1 MAGSSPNAGGNGNAT
16 AQQLEEKLA
25 LDQLAFAVRNT
36 GPSDFTMPALAVVIA
51 VMCTRWIDWHWLV
64 MWPLLVAVACIPQ
77 WALGR
82 HFKRAPGDHTAREWT
97 ARYVAVF
104 ALFGVTWN
112 MMPFVLWAPHDD
124 LNHMLIIFLFAA
136 TLAGY
141 TALTSASRPLAIVG
155 FVVYAPVMIFA
166 PLLQGGLVY
175 YGIAV
180 LALAYT
186 AYMGHLSQ
194 QIYTTVR
201 DMLVLRNDKND
212 LIVALSNAKADSDT
226 ARYRAEAASRAKSQF
241 LANMSHELRTPL
253 NAILGFSEIIASR
266 TFANNIHKH
275 SEYAEVIHKSGR
287 HLLALINDILDLAKI
302 EAGALAL
309 RETEIDMGQ
318 LIAEETA
325 LMQPKT
331 DAIGCQLVTEVGGN
345 VPLIFA
351 DERAMKQVILNLL
364 SNATKFTPAGGRITA
379 FAQVAAGASIAFGVF
394 DTGVGIA
401 PEDQARVFEDF
412 GQGQHDVVTA
422 EKSTGLG
429 LPIVKGLVEAHGGRI
444 TLESKVGEGTRVTVF
459 LPASRARPRVNTKAA

>member
-1 MAGSSPNAGGNGNAT
+1 MAGLSPNANGNESTTAT
-16 AQQLEEKLA
+16 QLEEKLA
-25 LDQLAFAVRNT
+25 LEQLAFAVRNT
-36 GPSDFTMPALAVVIA
+36 GPSDFTMPGLATVISL
-51 VMCTRWIDWHWLV
+51 MCSRWIDWHWLV
-64 MWPLLVAVACIPQ
+64 IWPLLVAVACIPQ
-77 WALGR
+77 WVGGR
-82 HFKRAPGDHTAREWT
+82 HFKRAPGDHNAREWT
-97 ARYVAVF
+97 KRYVAVF
-104 ALFGVTWN
+104 LLFGIVWN
-112 MMPFVLWAPHDD
+112 MMPFVLWAPNDD

-136 TLAGY
+136 TLAGN
-141 TALTSASRPLAIVG
+141 TALTSASRPLALLG
-155 FVVYAPVMIFA
+155 FVVYAPVIVIA

-180 LALAYT
+180 LGLAYT

-201 DMLVLRNDKND
+201 DMLMLRNDKND
-212 LIVALSNAKADSDT
+212 LIVALGNAKADSDT

-266 TFANNIHKH
+266 TFANNLDKH
-275 SEYAEVIHKSGR
+275 AEYADLIHKSGH

-302 EAGALAL
+302 EAGALSL

-318 LIAEETA
+318 LIAEEAT
-325 LMQPKT
+325 LMMPKT
-331 DAIGCQLVTEVGGN
+331 NAIGCQLVTEIGSN
-345 VPLIFA
+345 MPLVFA
-351 DERAMKQVILNLL
+351 DERAMKQIILNLL
-364 SNATKFTPAGGRITA
+364 SNATKFTPTGGRITA
-379 FAQVAAGASIAFGVF
+379 FAQVATGASIAFGVI

-401 PEDQARVFEDF
+401 PEDQTRVFEDF
-412 GQGQHDVVTA
+412 GQGQHDIVTA

-459 LPASRARPRVNTKAA
+459 LPATRARPRVKDEAA